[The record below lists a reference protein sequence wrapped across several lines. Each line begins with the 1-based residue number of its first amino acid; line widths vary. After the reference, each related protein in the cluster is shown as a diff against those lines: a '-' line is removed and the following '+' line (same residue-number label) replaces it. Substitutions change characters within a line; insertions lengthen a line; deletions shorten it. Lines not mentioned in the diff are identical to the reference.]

1 MKLRFSLLCALW
13 LLLFISSP
21 AGAQLLPY
29 HETLLTGGPGLLLS
43 SAELSR
49 FYELA
54 EEEAYLLEARRQR
67 LLEWLTSHG
76 GEEGAA
82 PPEVIEYTV
91 REGDTLW
98 DLALA
103 HGTDVQTLLRI
114 NGISHP
120 SALRVGQR
128 IKILTVPGTIHEV
141 RAGDSLWRIARM
153 YQVEEEQIIEANGLE
168 DPSRL
173 QVGQELIVPGAK
185 VAATAIASP
194 NGELAWPLR
203 GRITS
208 SFGMRWGRMHYGI
221 DIAASHGTTVRAAAS
236 GKVIYSGWKGGYGN
250 TVMIDH
256 GDGVVTLY
264 AHNSSL
270 LVRVGQ
276 RVSAG
281 QPIAR
286 VGSTG
291 RSTGPHLHFEV
302 RIDGKPQDPL
312 LHLP

>member
-1 MKLRFSLLCALW
+1 M
-13 LLLFISSP
+13 
-21 AGAQLLPY
+21 LPY
-29 HETLLTGGPGLLLS
+29 YETRLTGGPGLSVS

-49 FYELA
+49 FQEVA
-54 EEEAYLLEARRQR
+54 AEEAYLLEARRQR
-67 LLEWLTSHG
+67 LLEWLTSS
-76 GEEGAA
+76 GEGLPT

-103 HGTDVQTLLRI
+103 HGTDVETLQRI
-114 NGISHP
+114 NDISHP
-120 SALRVGQR
+120 GALRVGQT

-141 RAGDSLWRIARM
+141 RSGDSLWRIARM
-153 YQVEEEQIIEANGLE
+153 YQVDEEEIIEANGLD

-185 VAATAIASP
+185 VAATAAVSSR
-194 NGELAWPLR
+194 GELDWPLR

-208 SFGMRWGRMHYGI
+208 SFGMRWGRMHYGL

-236 GKVIYSGWKGGYGN
+236 GEVIYSGWKGGYGN

-256 GDGVVTLY
+256 GNGLVTLY
-264 AHNSSL
+264 AHNSTL

-281 QPIAR
+281 QAIAR